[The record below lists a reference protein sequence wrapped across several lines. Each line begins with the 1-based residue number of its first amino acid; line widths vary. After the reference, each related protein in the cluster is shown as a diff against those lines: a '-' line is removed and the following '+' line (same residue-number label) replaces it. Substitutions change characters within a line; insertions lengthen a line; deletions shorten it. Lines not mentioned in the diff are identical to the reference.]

1 MKHLFVKH
9 NLVWAVTQG
18 QIVVLPFSSFKDDVV
33 RQAAVEETKHCI
45 EMRLKSLSENTAILT
60 ADNQLFKLEL
70 TAYKLTVT
78 RLVEL
83 EDELDP
89 ILFINKMVYQNH
101 QVLFLTTMLGSL
113 VVYDLDTS
121 SLVS

>member
-1 MKHLFVKH
+1 M
-9 NLVWAVTQG
+9 
-18 QIVVLPFSSFKDDVV
+18 
-33 RQAAVEETKHCI
+33 
-45 EMRLKSLSENTAILT
+45 
-60 ADNQLFKLEL
+60 
-70 TAYKLTVT
+70 
-78 RLVEL
+78 EL